1 MAIVINNL
9 KINLDQDIE
18 TLKKM
23 AAKELKVSVSDI
35 ESIKIL
41 RESVDAR
48 RCDIKL
54 VYRVLLTLKCNE
66 QKALKKS
73 RSKNASIHS
82 EKKRIIEYGSEELKG
97 RIVIAGAGPAG
108 LFCAYTL
115 AKHGYNP
122 LIIERGEKVD
132 DRKRSIDNFWNT
144 GDLNENSNVQFGEG
158 GAGTFSDGKLTT
170 RIKDV
175 RVQEILDIF
184 VKNGAPDEI
193 SYSHKPHIGTD
204 LLIDVIKN
212 MREEI
217 INMGAEFM
225 FSTKLTDIELVKDS
239 LSDVETVKSIRLEDV
254 SGTELEH
261 SSDCSSDNSS
271 HRSSNSSTG
280 YRLEKTVDTENLVL
294 AIGHS
299 ARDTYSMIFD
309 KGIEMSQKPFA
320 IGVRVEHPQDMI
332 DSNQYGECK
341 DHPKL
346 KASEYKL
353 TNRTS
358 SGRSCYSFCM
368 CPGGTVV
375 ASSSEPGMLVVN
387 GMSEHARDK
396 ANANSAIVVS
406 VNEDDFG
413 SDHPLAGMEFQ
424 RKYEKMA
431 FELAGCDYKAPVQ
444 LLSDFKE
451 NRASEK
457 IGIIQPSHT
466 RGYVFKDLNK
476 CLPDYVSEAIKESMD
491 AFDRKISGFAH
502 PDTVLTGIETRT
514 SAPLRIQRDESFQS
528 NIKGLYPCG
537 EGAGYAGG
545 IVSAAVD
552 GMKIAEEIMKKYKKP
567 NA

>member
-1 MAIVINNL
+1 MPIVINNL
-9 KINLDQDIE
+9 KINLDDNIE
-18 TLKKM
+18 KLKKLS
-23 AAKELKVSVSDI
+23 AKELKISVSDI
-35 ESIKIL
+35 ESLKVL

-48 RCDIKL
+48 KCDIKL
-54 VYRVLLTLKCNE
+54 VYRVLVSLKCNE
-66 QKALKKS
+66 QKALSKS
-73 RSKNASIHS
+73 RSKNASLYK
-82 EKKRIIEYGSEELKG
+82 EKTVNIEYGDQELKS
-97 RIVIAGAGPAG
+97 RIVIVGAGPAG

-122 LIIERGEKVD
+122 LVIERGEKVD
-132 DRKRSIDNFWNT
+132 DRKKSIDNFWET
-144 GDLNENSNVQFGEG
+144 GNLNENSNVQFGEG

-170 RIKDV
+170 RIKDP
-175 RVQEILDIF
+175 RVQDVLDTF
-184 VKNGAPDEI
+184 VRNGGPEEI

-217 INMGAEFM
+217 ISMGAEFL
-225 FSTKLTDIELVKDS
+225 FSTKLVDIETEEKIKSV
-239 LSDVETVKSIRLEDV
+239 TVEDV
-254 SGTELEH
+254 K
-261 SSDCSSDNSS
+261 NS
-271 HRSSNSSTG
+271 T
-280 YRLEKTVDTENLVL
+280 EKTNKIETENLVL

-299 ARDTYSMIFD
+299 ARDTYEMIYD
-309 KGIEMSQKPFA
+309 KGIDMIQKPFA
-320 IGVRVEHPQDMI
+320 IGVRVEHPQEMI
-332 DSNQYGECK
+332 DSNQYGDCK

-353 TNRTS
+353 ANRTEN
-358 SGRSCYSFCM
+358 GRSCYSFCM

-396 ANANSAIVVS
+396 DNANSAIVVS

-413 SDHPLAGMEFQ
+413 SNNPLAGMEFQ

-431 FELAGCDYKAPVQ
+431 FELAGSDYKAPVQ

-451 NRASEK
+451 NRESEK
-457 IGIIQPSHT
+457 LGSIVPSHT

-476 CLPDYVSEAIKESMD
+476 CLPEYVAEAIKESMD
-491 AFDRKISGFAH
+491 AFDRKIKGFAS

-514 SAPLRIQRDESFQS
+514 SAPVRIQRDESFES
-528 NIKGLYPCG
+528 TIKGLYPCG

-552 GMKIAEEIMKKYKKP
+552 GIKIAEEIMKKYKKP
-567 NA
+567 ET